1 MPAPSP
7 IVSEIPAL
15 PSFLMER
22 SDAATI
28 LREREERVALEAK
41 LTHLRTLH
49 GTRNRGNAT
58 VIVASQFDA
67 GVQLRTRELAKSP
80 AAHAASHVSLQR
92 HYKGRGALA
101 KINALMWADCEVSP
115 TSPFHG
121 MPARVIAGII
131 LARMDAAGIPRPSY
145 ILYSGRGLWCVWLSR
160 HPLTAR
166 VQTRIRRLLR
176 CLWGEAV
183 ATGND
188 TIERVKAKAAA
199 NAGIWDGM
207 DLDWSVGDMARVH
220 RVAGSINEKSGERVR
235 LIWPESWAD
244 VQRYDLETLAAAVMP
259 FNRDEMKAFRE
270 AQAARRAVREEQAKA
285 DGQPVTPRPLRSH
298 SRGLW
303 GAVESELM
311 SVLGLGPERLGRM
324 GLRDMA
330 CFHVTVAR
338 ARAGMGGDA
347 DSWAAELAPYVVGKG
362 FSQENLRAYLRPVAK
377 RLRGHEAGEVR
388 VHAGRTFSPL
398 YTPKLAKVRSD
409 LSLPADVCDELGL
422 TLLRPDAPTKTATE
436 RSAARRQRE
445 GATARA
451 EHAQTLAEVA
461 RLTREIQGATD
472 LPVTEIAA
480 LLGCSRATVYRALN
494 AHPAVENAP
503 PEQDQPVSR
512 GVSLPARN
520 LKGGVASPA
529 APALPQA
536 EMPVPAW
543 VEADENPNLAQYFR
557 WEAEDRPLPAG
568 QTYEAH
574 ADRLQRL
581 FWHHL
586 ANRGRVDS
594 TMRPYVRR
602 EGIEFAIMMLQ
613 GELEDGILTGHL
625 PTKEPIST
633 TPKPRP
639 RRLDRCGWPATTLN

>member
-7 IVSEIPAL
+7 IISEIPAP
-15 PSFLMER
+15 PSFLTER
-22 SDAATI
+22 PDAATI
-28 LREREERVALEAK
+28 LREREERTALEAK
-41 LTHLRTLH
+41 MAHLRILH

-58 VIVASQFDA
+58 IIVASEFDA

-92 HYKGRGALA
+92 HYEGRGALA
-101 KINALMWADCEVSP
+101 QVNALMWADCEISP

-121 MPARVIAGII
+121 MPAREIAGIL

-183 ATGND
+183 ATGKDNV
-188 TIERVKAKAAA
+188 ERVRAKAAA
-199 NAGIWDGM
+199 NASVWAGM

-220 RVAGSINEKSGERVR
+220 RVAGSVNEKSGERVS
-235 LIWPESWAD
+235 LVWPESWAD
-244 VQRYDLETLAAAVMP
+244 VQRYDLETLADAVFP
-259 FNRDEMKAFRE
+259 FDREEMRAYRE
-270 AQAARRAVREEQAKA
+270 AQTARQAAREEQAKA

-311 SVLGLGPERLGRM
+311 SVLGLGPERLARM
-324 GLRDMA
+324 GLRDKA
-330 CFHVTVAR
+330 CFHVAVAR

-377 RLRGHEAGEVR
+377 RLRAHEAGEVR
-388 VHAGRTFSPL
+388 VHAGKMFSPL

-451 EHAQTLAEVA
+451 EHAQTLAAVA
-461 RLTREIQGATD
+461 RLTREIQAGTD
-472 LPVTEIAA
+472 LPVAELAR
-480 LLGCSRATVYRALN
+480 LLGCSRATVYRALD
-494 AHPAVENAP
+494 AHPAVENVA
-503 PEQDQPVSR
+503 PEQVESVAQT
-512 GVSLPARN
+512 VSLPARY

-543 VEADENPNLAQYFR
+543 IEADENPCLAQYFR
-557 WEAEDRPLPAG
+557 WAAEDRPLPAG
-568 QTYEAH
+568 QTYVAH

-586 ANRGRVDS
+586 ATRGRVNS
-594 TMRPYVRR
+594 MMREFVRR
-602 EGIEFAIMMLQ
+602 EALEFAVMMLQ
-613 GELEDGILTGHL
+613 GELEDGILTGRL
-625 PTKEPIST
+625 PTKEPVFAA
-633 TPKPRP
+633 PKPRP
-639 RRLDRCGWPATTLN
+639 RDWHRCGRPATTLH